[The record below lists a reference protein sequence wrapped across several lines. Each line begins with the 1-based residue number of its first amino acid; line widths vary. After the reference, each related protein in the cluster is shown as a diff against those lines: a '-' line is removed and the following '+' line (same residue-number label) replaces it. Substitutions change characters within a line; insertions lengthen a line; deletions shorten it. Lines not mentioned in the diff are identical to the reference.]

1 MRLLSKT
8 RGRDQWH
15 PKVAPHYLM
24 VVSQEAEKI
33 MKHRAVPFAVLA
45 TFSSILLLAL
55 APVAKPQ
62 AQGPAA
68 EKAQKVA
75 QILALTPQQQSQLA
89 PILEA
94 EAPKVKAIT
103 DDPNLSGA
111 EKMKKL
117 KAVHAQTDPLVKSI
131 LNPTQY
137 KQWEQIRKD
146 ELEKMKG
153 GG

>member
-1 MRLLSKT
+1 
-8 RGRDQWH
+8 
-15 PKVAPHYLM
+15 
-24 VVSQEAEKI
+24 
-33 MKHRAVPFAVLA
+33 MKYRIV
-45 TFSSILLLAL
+45 TITAL
-55 APVAKPQ
+55 AFCAGIFLSVLPVAKSQ
-62 AQGPAA
+62 AQGPGA

-89 PILEA
+89 PIFEA
-94 EAPKVKAIT
+94 EAPKVKAIK
-103 DDPNLSGA
+103 DDPNLSGE

-117 KAVHAQTDPLVKSI
+117 KAVHAETDPLVKSI

-137 KQWEQIRKD
+137 KQWEHIRKE